1 MTFQTYFSNKLIL
14 WFIILDIEARIE
26 IAPPTKRPSGIDVL
40 SAKQN
45 QLHTPSHQ
53 QSTSQSQQEQQQQQQ
68 QHQLQIR
75 GTDAQQPNN
84 GPSGSLNISS
94 EPVLIEKDNFSDFSD
109 DPDDIL
115 NQEVKYIF

>member
-1 MTFQTYFSNKLIL
+1 MFFF
-14 WFIILDIEARIE
+14 FISDIEARNE
-26 IAPPTKRPSGIDVL
+26 ITPPMKRPSGIEVL

-45 QLHTPSHQ
+45 QLHAPSHQ

-68 QHQLQIR
+68 LLQIR
-75 GTDAQQPNN
+75 GTDTQQSNN
-84 GPSGSLNISS
+84 VPSGPLNVSS

-115 NQEVKYIF
+115 NQEVK